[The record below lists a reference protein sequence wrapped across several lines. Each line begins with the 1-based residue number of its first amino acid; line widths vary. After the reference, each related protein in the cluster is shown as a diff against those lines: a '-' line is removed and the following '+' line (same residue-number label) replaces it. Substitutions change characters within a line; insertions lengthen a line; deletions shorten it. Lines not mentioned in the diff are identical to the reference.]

1 MTYQQIVDLIFDYII
16 NYGGNS
22 LDFQNAT
29 NSLEEIVYKL
39 NVDDL
44 ILLIKQIG
52 VIPERI
58 GHDSKE
64 EKLYSKLSEILLSK
78 CFMELG
84 LKAKTIVTRSDSADV
99 VAQSVYHNY
108 SIVADAKSFRLSRT
122 AKNQKDFKVESLS
135 HWRGDN
141 DYAVLCCP
149 YFQYPKKKSAIYK
162 QSLESNVSLLSWEFF
177 AYLLENNQKETIS
190 NNLDF
195 LWKFPIVR
203 SNNTVFNQAD
213 ENYFN
218 QQNAFLDEYLCM
230 DKDSFFR
237 YLLKAKKVSIARCSD
252 ELTYWNDEKTKIE
265 QYSKEEAI
273 RCLIEAK
280 KINQKI
286 ETISSFRMELE
297 Q

>member
-1 MTYQQIVDLIFDYII
+1 MTYQDTVNLIFDCIVKY
-16 NYGGNS
+16 GNS
-22 LDFQNAT
+22 FDFQKAT
-29 NSLEEIVYKL
+29 NYIEDIIYKL
-39 NVDDL
+39 SVEDL
-44 ILLIKQIG
+44 IPFIKQIG

-58 GHDSKE
+58 EHDSKE

-78 CFMELG
+78 CFLELG
-84 LKAKTIVTRSDSADV
+84 LKAKIITTRSDSADV
-99 VAQSVYHNY
+99 VAQSIYHGY

-149 YFQYPKKKSAIYK
+149 YFQYPKMKSAIYK
-162 QSLESNVSLLSWEFF
+162 QSLENNVSLLSWEIF
-177 AYLLENNQKETIS
+177 AYLLENKQKETI
-190 NNLDF
+190 NRNLDF

-203 SNNTVFNQAD
+203 SNCTVFNQAND
-213 ENYFN
+213 NYFN
-218 QQNAFLDEYLCM
+218 EQNVFFDEYLCVN
-230 DKDSFFR
+230 KGSFLK
-237 YLLKAKKVSIARCSD
+237 YLFNSKSESIGRCED
-252 ELTYWNDEKTKIE
+252 ELAYWNDEKTKIE

-273 RCLIEAK
+273 KRLIEAK

-286 ETISSFRMELE
+286 ETILSYKLELE